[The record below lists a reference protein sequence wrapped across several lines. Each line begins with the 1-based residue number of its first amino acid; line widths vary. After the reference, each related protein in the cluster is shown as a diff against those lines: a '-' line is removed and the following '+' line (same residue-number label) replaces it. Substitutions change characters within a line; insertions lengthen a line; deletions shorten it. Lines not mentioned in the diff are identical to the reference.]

1 MLPLLMYL
9 KMINRLKRLKYGRN
23 IRANLHD
30 YKLDYIFID
39 YLIIIFKCIIYPI
52 EYLKR
57 KLIYFKIFFDKESY
71 RFIRNEDGYSIENK
85 ISNKS
90 KKLVNVCEQIF
101 DEFKYSD
108 KYKFGNDYI
117 YNLLDKN
124 TIQRN
129 KYLIDFAMDDYLV
142 KTATM
147 YLGILPT
154 IGSIKLWWTPKNKL
168 NKGSQLF
175 HIDQVDRKQLK
186 LLINI
191 KPTDIEHGP
200 FTFIPKKHSQ
210 KFIKLSHKPFQS
222 KSDTEI
228 LQKINRNN
236 LIQHT
241 GKPGSMVFVDSSNCY
256 HFGGRTKKRDRLIL
270 MIQYLPFHCVKETS
284 DTDWL
289 ITSTY
294 MRKYFEKKIKYDYL
308 LKLPPSPF
316 IKLEKN

>member
-1 MLPLLMYL
+1 MYF

-23 IRANLHD
+23 IRANLHNL
-30 YKLDYIFID
+30 KLDYIFID

-52 EYLKR
+52 EYFKR
-57 KLIYFKIFFDKESY
+57 KLIYYKIFFDSKSY
-71 RFIRNEDGYSIENK
+71 RFIPDEDGYSIEDK
-85 ISNKS
+85 FSNKS
-90 KKLVNVCEQIF
+90 KKLINVCEKIF
-101 DEFKYSD
+101 DEFKYSG
-108 KYKFGNDYI
+108 KYKDKASNEYI
-117 YNLLDKN
+117 YNLLDRN

-129 KYLIDFAMDDYLV
+129 RYLIDFAMDDYLI

-154 IGSIKLWWTPKNKL
+154 IGSIKLWWTPKNEL

-191 KPTDIEHGP
+191 KLTAKDHGP
-200 FTFIPKKHSQ
+200 FTFIPKKYSQ
-210 KFIKLSHKPFQS
+210 KFIKPSHKPFQS
-222 KSDTEI
+222 KSDFEI
-228 LQKINRNN
+228 LQKIDRKKF
-236 LIQHT
+236 IQHT
-241 GKPGSMVFVDSSNCY
+241 GDPGSMVFVDSSNCY

-289 ITSTY
+289 ITSTS
-294 MRKYFEKKIKYDYL
+294 MRRYFGKNMKYDYL

-316 IKLEKN
+316 SKLEKN